1 MKRFRYIFECIVSM
15 VNGVYVLLVPE
26 ISDRWY
32 MLSSGLFLILDAFI
46 EIIALLTNLNHY
58 LKKDK

>member
-1 MKRFRYIFECIVSM
+1 M